1 MPRGRRWSE
10 WAKEGRSQTIAPWAR
25 VPRQAGE
32 WRGWR
37 SLTDP
42 GGRHCPPSRGCGRAR
57 AVARRA
63 ASSGPA
69 RAACILP
76 GPAGCGGPSWA
87 APPQQG
93 GEPPAGHRGSSGAQG
108 SRREMLGARWGV
120 AGCPC
125 RTWGSLWGGAPSV
138 GRGGSSGVGRGPLTR
153 ARSRVGQ
160 APEFCERAG
169 VPERVAVGKPR
180 QGPGVRGAPGAIPR
194 SRGERGISGYAGH
207 PGRARVPGVRSAPGG
222 AQWDKCGRGRDGAGV
237 GSEVPGC
244 PRARLRGA
252 AGGRAAAARAPPCC
266 SAAGREGERRAGERR
281 GAGPGGGLG
290 PPGGGGEDP
299 ARGAGGRG
307 RGGPGRA
314 AGSRSELG
322 ARARRGGVC
331 RAWQALAG
339 SALALSLVP
348 SHARGGRQSPQQ
360 PLPNFPNFP
369 AQLFPL
375 LPCLSLP
382 PPPSPFPSPAPR
394 WVVAPERHRQR
405 ASGLMLSLLNGP
417 HAKRWKSNGQSMT
430 NLRTWASVT
439 EHIRESCKE

>member
-1 MPRGRRWSE
+1 MAGLALAHRSGRPALSSVRGLRAGAGGGE
-10 WAKEGRSQTIAPWAR
+10 EGGKQR
-25 VPRQAGE
+25 PRQ
-32 WRGWR
+32 
-37 SLTDP
+37 
-42 GGRHCPPSRGCGRAR
+42 GGVH
-57 AVARRA
+57 
-63 ASSGPA
+63 PA
-69 RAACILP
+69 RARGMRGTLLGSAP
-76 GPAGCGGPSWA
+76 SAGR
-87 APPQQG
+87 
-93 GEPPAGHRGSSGAQG
+93 EPPAGHRGSSGAQG

-138 GRGGSSGVGRGPLTR
+138 GRGGSSGAGPLTR

-169 VPERVAVGKPR
+169 VLERVAVREPR
-180 QGPGVRGAPGAIPR
+180 QGPGVRGAPRAVPR
-194 SRGERGISGYAGH
+194 SRGKRGISGYAGH
-207 PGRARVPGVRSAPGG
+207 PGRARVPGVRGAPGG
-222 AQWDKCGRGRDGAGV
+222 AQWDKCGGGRGGAGV

-348 SHARGGRQSPQQ
+348 SHARGGRRSPQQ

-375 LPCLSLP
+375 LPCLRLP
-382 PPPSPFPSPAPR
+382 PPPSPFPSPALR
-394 WVVAPERHRQR
+394 WAVAPERHRQR
-405 ASGLMLSLLNGP
+405 ASGLMLCSGDPRLRGGSPMVRQLWGGHGP
-417 HAKRWKSNGQSMT
+417 
-430 NLRTWASVT
+430 ASPAHPRVLARVISQQDRILIGT
-439 EHIRESCKE
+439 SSYFEE